1 VLEFRII
8 AEDPRLLSGLHIG
21 QALTCGGAHRIDAR
35 TELITAAIPQKI
47 AMMAMVT
54 AATMANA
61 APGMG
66 AASSG
71 RISQHLALGPQAQS
85 GQ

>member
-1 VLEFRII
+1 LEFRII
-8 AEDPRLLSGLHIG
+8 AEDPSLLCGLHIG
-21 QALTCGGAHRIDAR
+21 QALAFGRTHRINAR
-35 TELITAAIPQKI
+35 AELITAAIPQNI
-47 AMMAMVT
+47 AMMVIVT
-54 AATMANA
+54 AATIANA

-71 RISQHLALGPQAQS
+71 RISQHLALGPQSQS

>member
-1 VLEFRII
+1 MC
-8 AEDPRLLSGLHIG
+8 GLHIG
-21 QALTCGGAHRIDAR
+21 QALTCGGAHIIDAR
-35 TELITAAIPQKI
+35 TELITAAMPQKI
-47 AMMAMVT
+47 AMMVIVT

>member
-1 VLEFRII
+1 MRII
-8 AEDPRLLSGLHIG
+8 AEDPSLLCGLNIG
-21 QALTCGGAHRIDAR
+21 QALTYGGAHRTDPR
-35 TELITAAIPQKI
+35 TELITVARPQNI
-47 AMMAMVT
+47 AMMVIVT

-85 GQ
+85 VE